1 MANLKSMTIMWTT
14 DVICILLIEMEKEA
28 LAYLILCNKLMSDFQ
43 FMCSFHFYRI
53 YLDFVNHTK
62 KEHSKFA

>member
-28 LAYLILCNKLMSDFQ
+28 LAYAISLCQTFNLCVHFIFIEYIWIL
-43 FMCSFHFYRI
+43 
-53 YLDFVNHTK
+53 
-62 KEHSKFA
+62 